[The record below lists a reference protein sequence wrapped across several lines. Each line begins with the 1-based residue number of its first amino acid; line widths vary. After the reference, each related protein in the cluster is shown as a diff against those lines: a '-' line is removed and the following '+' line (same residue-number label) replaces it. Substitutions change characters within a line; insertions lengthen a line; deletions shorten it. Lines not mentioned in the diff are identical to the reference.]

1 MAYTTRASLLRGIHA
16 GDEASWKRFWD
27 FYSPLILFCGGLFGL
42 QADEKQDLRQEV
54 MLAVM
59 KEAPSPKYSRTL
71 GSFRSYLQGIIRHKA
86 LDILHRRLE
95 SKLSGAEMEQIPDED
110 CIQKML
116 DEEYEKIIFNMAL
129 EELKEAV
136 DERQYVAYEMY
147 ALQDRPPEVVAHIL
161 QMSVNQ
167 IYLAKSRCLKEMKGI
182 VERLKRD
189 EE

>member
-1 MAYTTRASLLRGIHA
+1 MLRGIHA

-59 KEAPSPKYSRTL
+59 KEAPCPKYSKTL
-71 GSFRSYLQGIIRHKA
+71 GSFRSYLQGIIRHKT

-95 SKLSGAEMEQIPDED
+95 SKVGDTEMEQIPDED

-129 EELKEAV
+129 EELGGAV

-147 ALQDRPPEVVAHIL
+147 ALQDRPPEEVAHIL

-167 IYLAKSRCLKEMKGI
+167 IYLAKSRCTKEMKAI

>member
-1 MAYTTRASLLRGIHA
+1 MLRGIHA

-27 FYSPLILFCGGLFGL
+27 FYSPLILFCGGLYRL
-42 QADEKQDLRQEV
+42 QPDEKQDLRQEV

-95 SKLSGAEMEQIPDED
+95 SNVGGAEMEQIPDED
-110 CIQKML
+110 SIQRML

-129 EELKEAV
+129 DELKDEV
-136 DERQYVAYEMY
+136 DERQYIAYEMY
-147 ALQDRPPEVVAHIL
+147 ALQNRPPEEVGRIL
-161 QMSVNQ
+161 GMSVNQ
-167 IYLAKSRCLKEMKGI
+167 VYLAKSRGVKEMKVI

-189 EE
+189 E

>member
-42 QADEKQDLRQEV
+42 LPDEKQDLRQDV

-59 KEAPSPKYSRTL
+59 KDAPTPRYDSTL
-71 GSFRSYLQGIIRHKA
+71 GRFRTYLQGIIRHKA
-86 LDILHRRLE
+86 QDILRRRIGDGVDI
-95 SKLSGAEMEQIPDED
+95 SVIEQIPDD
-110 CIQKML
+110 DYIQRKM
-116 DEEYEKIIFNMAL
+116 DEEYENVIFNMAL
-129 EELKEAV
+129 DELKDEL
-136 DERQYVAYEMY
+136 DERQYIAYEMY
-147 ALQDRPPEVVAHIL
+147 ALQNRPPEEVARIL
-161 QMSVNQ
+161 GMSVNQ
-167 IYLAKSRCLKEMKGI
+167 VYLAKSRGVKEMKAI